1 MFDLIAGREKHLPS
15 HATVPLL
22 LSTVAQGTAIAIVA
36 LLPLLYVTDRL
47 PEVPTMMAFVAAMPA
62 PPPPPP
68 PPVAVK
74 AKSEQPKAAPTA
86 TENQFIAPLEEPS
99 RISELPDDEYS
110 WEGVRGGVE
119 GGLAEGVVG
128 GVVGGLPEPPPPPP
142 PPAPVHKAPVR
153 IGGQIRPPQLLKRL
167 EPEYP
172 PLAVAAQIQGVV
184 ILEATVNE
192 EGTVMDVRILRSVHP
207 LLDREA
213 DRVVRQWRYSP
224 VVLNDIPVPFIL
236 TVTLSFALEAPR

>member
-22 LSTVAQGTAIAIVA
+22 LSTLAQGTVIALVA

-47 PEVPTMMAFVAAMPA
+47 PEVPTMMAFVAALPA

-68 PPVAVK
+68 PPVAAK
-74 AKSEQPKAAPTA
+74 AKPEPPKTDAAPA
-86 TENQFIAPLEEPS
+86 ENQFAAPLEEPA
-99 RISELPDDEYS
+99 RISELPDDEGFAD
-110 WEGVRGGVE
+110 GVPGGVE
-119 GGLAEGVVG
+119 GGLAEGIVG

-142 PPAPVHKAPVR
+142 PPAPVHQAPVR
-153 IGGQIRPPQLLKRL
+153 IGGQIKPPQLLKRL

-172 PLAVAAQIQGVV
+172 PLAVAASIQGVV

-192 EGTVMDVRILRSVHP
+192 EGAVTDVRVLRSVHP

-213 DRVVRQWRYSP
+213 DRVVRQWRYLP
-224 VVLNDIPVPFIL
+224 VVLNDIRVPFIL
-236 TVTLSFALEAPR
+236 TVTLSFALEAPK